1 MKRTDGRKD
10 NELRHVKITRHY
22 LKNPAGAV
30 LIELGDTKV
39 ICTATIQPQVPK
51 FLRGTGTG
59 WLSAEYSC
67 FLPELTN
74 PWRAVGLL
82 LICAVSLVAFMVM
95 MKRLSAYSSLDVVD
109 SKSVPNDLI
118 NYVFPYVVSFM
129 GLDLGADGKFYGFML
144 FILLMFIITYRSGQI
159 LMNPF
164 LLVAGWQLYELN
176 IVTEG
181 HKRCVKAL
189 SKDQIKSGDH
199 LESCLVHGIYV
210 LHRGEK

>member
-1 MKRTDGRKD
+1 MQMR
-10 NELRHVKITRHY
+10 LI
-22 LKNPAGAV
+22 PA
-30 LIELGDTKV
+30 LILFLGSYFPLSL
-39 ICTATIQPQVPK
+39 ILLIQDIKESSWQAP
-51 FLRGTGTG
+51 LCR
-59 WLSAEYSC
+59 LSAEYSC

-74 PWRAVGLL
+74 PWRAFGLL
-82 LICAVSLVAFMVM
+82 LICAASLVAFMVM

-129 GLDLGADGKFYGFML
+129 GLDLGVDGKFYGFML
-144 FILLMFIITYRSGQI
+144 FIILMFIITYRSGQI

-164 LLVAGWQLYELN
+164 LLVSGWQLYELN

>member
-1 MKRTDGRKD
+1 MEMRLFPALILFLGSYFPLSLILLVQD
-10 NELRHVKITRHY
+10 VKETSWKAP
-22 LKNPAGAV
+22 LC
-30 LIELGDTKV
+30 KV
-39 ICTATIQPQVPK
+39 
-51 FLRGTGTG
+51 
-59 WLSAEYSC
+59 AEISSC
-67 FLPELTN
+67 HLPELAN
-74 PWRAVGLL
+74 PERALGLL
-82 LICAVSLVAFMVM
+82 VICAMSLVIFMVL
-95 MKRLSAYSSLDVVD
+95 MKNLSCHSSLEVVD

-129 GLDLGADGKFYGFML
+129 GLDLGVDGKFFGFLL
-144 FILLMFIITYRSGQI
+144 FIVLMFVITYRSGQI

-176 IVTEG
+176 IVTEK

-189 SKDQIKSGDH
+189 SREQIKAGDQ

>member
-1 MKRTDGRKD
+1 MQMRLFPALILFLGSYFPLSLILLIQDIKESSWKAP
-10 NELRHVKITRHY
+10 LCKITE
-22 LKNPAGAV
+22 V
-30 LIELGDTKV
+30 
-39 ICTATIQPQVPK
+39 
-51 FLRGTGTG
+51 
-59 WLSAEYSC
+59 SSC
-67 FLPELTN
+67 LLPELTN
-74 PWRAVGLL
+74 SGRALGLL
-82 LICAVSLVAFMVM
+82 GICAVSLVIFMVL
-95 MKRLSAYSSLDVVD
+95 MKNLSGYSSLEVVD

-129 GLDLGADGKFYGFML
+129 GLDLGIDGKFFGFLL
-144 FILLMFIITYRSGQI
+144 FIVLMFVITYRSGQI

-164 LLVAGWQLYELN
+164 LLVAGWQLYEMN

-189 SKDQIKSGDH
+189 SKEQIKSGDH